1 MNIALTSR
9 GDPTEIAALRAR
21 NDQFRR
27 TLTGGSLMLS
37 AGVMLEACLR
47 HDALGADNQARIIAA
62 VRGFTGFDDDCEIGN
77 HFDDHSIGDLE
88 VEIEEPGIHRWP
100 ELIFFRIDD
109 LARPATGI
117 GSNPAPSTGTA
128 LVLTLMLASEW

>member
-37 AGVMLEACLR
+37 AGIV
-47 HDALGADNQARIIAA
+47 ALGAANQARIIAA
-62 VRGFTGFDDDCEIGN
+62 VRGFTGFNTDFEIGDP
-77 HFDDHSIGDLE
+77 FDDHSIGDIE
-88 VEIEEPGIHRWP
+88 VEVEEPGIHRWP

-109 LARPATGI
+109 LAHPVTGA
-117 GSNPAPSTGTA
+117 GASPAPASGTS

>member
-21 NDQFRR
+21 NDRFRR

-37 AGVMLEACLR
+37 AGVVG
-47 HDALGADNQARIIAA
+47 LGAANQARIIAA

-77 HFDDHSIGDLE
+77 PFDDHSIGDLE
-88 VEIEEPGIHRWP
+88 VEVEEPGIHRWP

-109 LARPATGI
+109 LGRPATGA
-117 GSNPAPSTGTA
+117 GSSPPPASGTA
-128 LVLTLMLASEW
+128 LMLTLMLASEW